1 MLPQDRSRLTAD
13 EARLVA
19 AGIHS
24 RRTAAGLL
32 DVADPEGE
40 WERWRAEESAG
51 RNGRGSD
58 E

>member
-1 MLPQDRSRLTAD
+1 VED
-13 EARLVA
+13 ESRLVA

-40 WERWRAEESAG
+40 WERWRAEAQQTEDRPAEVE
-51 RNGRGSD
+51 R
-58 E
+58 